1 MSVTDT
7 SNLLMCLGSPLF
19 ETVKNLDMADWALT
33 DSSTTDVDSN
43 AIKYFQRTFMEQME
57 SLEWSAM
64 N

>member
-33 DSSTTDVDSN
+33 DSSSTDVDSN